1 MAWVAREKNAHR
13 SVAIPGRVAAKID
26 ATPGAARAAPR
37 RRSYR
42 SVGENRWRF
51 HRSALRPRR
60 AARWRS
66 LRARAAT
73 GAPLRAGTGFQAR
86 DSAKTE
92 TAIRRQKHS
101 RFAFP
106 RRVMALDRSL
116 CAHFADIRATPDLY
130 RQSPVCGALQ
140 FGMDVLIRSPAPNA
154 ARLRTIITRPNR
166 YIPIIS
172 PMAACIAT
180 MHESHASR
188 VFLIQMKTG

>member
-116 CAHFADIRATPDLY
+116 LRAFRRYPSST
-130 RQSPVCGALQ
+130 RFTVSR
-140 FGMDVLIRSPAPNA
+140 RSAVPCNSEWMLD
-154 ARLRTIITRPNR
+154 RKSTR
-166 YIPIIS
+166 
-172 PMAACIAT
+172 
-180 MHESHASR
+180 
-188 VFLIQMKTG
+188 

>member
-60 AARWRS
+60 AARWCS

-92 TAIRRQKHS
+92 TAIWRQKHS

-116 CAHFADIRATPDLY
+116 CAHFADIRATPDLPSIAGL
-130 RQSPVCGALQ
+130 RCRAIRNGCFKTKSSAKCGEVQ
-140 FGMDVLIRSPAPNA
+140 DDHHQ
-154 ARLRTIITRPNR
+154 T
-166 YIPIIS
+166 
-172 PMAACIAT
+172 
-180 MHESHASR
+180 E
-188 VFLIQMKTG
+188 